1 MENGR
6 LNTVR
11 LFLRRPF
18 LSLLAVSFLLL
29 CFMGAKEGIQYSK
42 AWYHKREARKALE
55 ARDFS
60 KASYHFNICLE
71 LTPGNA
77 GTHFLAAQA
86 ARRDG
91 DLDTAEQHLL
101 ACQKLDDVIDDVTL
115 EWALLLAQRGKLAE
129 VEEYL
134 RRRASEL
141 GPAAS
146 PILEV
151 LTWEYLKQHRLS
163 EATQF
168 LNAWLVQEPNNDDAW
183 VCKGW
188 IAEHLFEHT
197 AALEAYGK
205 ALEFSPDRDNV
216 RFRIGE
222 ILLKKNRADEALVNL
237 QQVHERRPEDPD
249 VVVALARCNR
259 QLGKLDEADALLKE
273 LLETHPR
280 HCLALSEQGLVAL
293 AIGKPEQAEELL
305 RRAMQYGPQDRQVL
319 FNMYQCLEKL
329 DKKEEA
335 AQVQAKLREM
345 EADLKRMTQVMQDVL
360 KRPHDPAL
368 RCEAGRIFLRNGF
381 KEDGLRWLGTALQED
396 PHHQLTHQTLADYY
410 DQAGD
415 KELAEVH
422 RSFAEKK

>member
-1 MENGR
+1 VNI
-6 LNTVR
+6 VR
-11 LFLRRPF
+11 LILRRPF
-18 LSLLAVSFLLL
+18 LSILAVSFFFL
-29 CFMGAKEGIQYSK
+29 CLWGGKEGIQYTK
-42 AWYHKREARKALE
+42 AWYHEREARKALE
-55 ARDFS
+55 ARDFA
-60 KASYHFNICLE
+60 KARDHLNSWLE
-71 LTPGNA
+71 IRPNNA
-77 GTHFLAAQA
+77 SAHFLAAQA
-86 ARRDG
+86 ARRDS
-91 DLDTAEQHLL
+91 DLDSAEQHLL
-101 ACQKLDDVIDDVTL
+101 TCQRLEDVIDDVTL

-151 LTWEYLKQHRLS
+151 LSWEYLKQHRLAD
-163 EATQF
+163 ATLF

-183 VCKGW
+183 VRKGW
-188 IAEHLFEHT
+188 IAEHLFDHT
-197 AALEAYGK
+197 AALKAYGK
-205 ALEFSPDRDNV
+205 ALELSPKRDNV
-216 RFRIGE
+216 RVRIGE
-222 ILLKKNRADEALVNL
+222 ILLQKNRPAEALGYL
-237 QQVHERRPEDPD
+237 QQVHERRPQDPD
-249 VVVALARCNR
+249 VVVAFARCNR

-273 LLETHPR
+273 LLATHPR
-280 HCLALSEQGLVAL
+280 HSLALSEQGLVAL
-293 AIGKPEQAEELL
+293 AAGNPEQAEELL

-335 AQVQAKLREM
+335 AKVQAKLREM
-345 EADLKRMTQVMQDVL
+345 EADLSRMTQVMQDVL

-381 KEDGLRWLGTALQED
+381 KDDGLHWLSTALQED

-415 KELAEVH
+415 KELAEKH